1 MLRLQFAQR
10 GSQLETLDY
19 FYEFQLVE
27 LRDEGQGFFRCS
39 VWHFSASSLEL
50 RPFVSGLPINSQGL
64 WTYAFLLKDRVKNN
78 NNNNNNTIWGVLFLP
93 SGWPNPT

>member
-27 LRDEGQGFFRCS
+27 LRDEGQGFFSLLS
-39 VWHFSASSLEL
+39 VAF
-50 RPFVSGLPINSQGL
+50 FGLL
-64 WTYAFLLKDRVKNN
+64 
-78 NNNNNNTIWGVLFLP
+78 
-93 SGWPNPT
+93 